1 MRAIILVGGFGT
13 RLRPLTNDKPKQML
27 TVGNKPMLENVIQ
40 ELSQHGI
47 TEVILSMGFKPDI
60 FIDKYPEEVCA
71 GLPLKYVVEPTPL
84 DTAGAIRFA
93 VAESG
98 IKDTFLVCNGDV
110 ITETDLSELIDFHN
124 AITAEATISLTPT
137 TNPSHYGIVPTD
149 KSGKVTGFIE
159 KPSGPDFET
168 NLINAGYYVMEPSVV
183 NRIANDRPV
192 SVETEIFP
200 NMVEDERL
208 FAVPSDRYW
217 IDAGTPET
225 FLKAN
230 LDLINGQRMKNIN
243 GVHPEASIS
252 PDAVIKSSIVG
263 RGVVIGDGAHIEN
276 SVLME
281 GVEVE
286 KNVMVEGSIV
296 GERAKVEENCQILE
310 LTIINHEEIVE
321 KGSQLRATIY
331 QNRMNK

>member
-110 ITETDLSELIDFHN
+110 ITETDLSELIDFHK

-137 TNPSHYGIVPTD
+137 TNPSQYGIVPTD

-252 PDAVIKSSIVG
+252 PDAVIKSSIIG
-263 RGVVIGDGAHIEN
+263 RGVVIGEGAHIEN

-321 KGSQLRATIY
+321 KGSQIRATIY

>member
-93 VAESG
+93 VAESD

-110 ITETDLSELIDFHN
+110 ITETDLSELIDFHK

-137 TNPSHYGIVPTD
+137 TNPSQYGIVPTD

-252 PDAVIKSSIVG
+252 PDAVIKSSIIG
-263 RGVVIGDGAHIEN
+263 RGVSIGDGAHIEN

>member
-110 ITETDLSELIDFHN
+110 ITETDLSELIDFHK

-137 TNPSHYGIVPTD
+137 TNPSQYGIVPTD

-263 RGVVIGDGAHIEN
+263 RGVVIGEGAHIEN

-286 KNVMVEGSIV
+286 KNVVVEGSIV

>member
-1 MRAIILVGGFGT
+1 VRAIILVGGFGT

-110 ITETDLSELIDFHN
+110 ITETDLSELIDFHK

-137 TNPSHYGIVPTD
+137 TNPSQYGIVPTD

-263 RGVVIGDGAHIEN
+263 RGVVIGEGAHIEN

-321 KGSQLRATIY
+321 KGSQLRANIY

>member
-60 FIDKYPEEVCA
+60 FIDKYPEELCA

-110 ITETDLSELIDFHN
+110 ITETDLSELIDFHK

-137 TNPSHYGIVPTD
+137 SNPSQYGIVPTD

-252 PDAVIKSSIVG
+252 PDAVIKSSIID
-263 RGVVIGDGAHIEN
+263 RGVVIDEGAHIEN

-321 KGSQLRATIY
+321 KGSQLRANIY

>member
-110 ITETDLSELIDFHN
+110 ITETDLSELIDFHK

-137 TNPSHYGIVPTD
+137 TNPSQYGIVPTD

-208 FAVPSDRYW
+208 FAVPSDRDW

-263 RGVVIGDGAHIEN
+263 RGVVIGEGAHIEN

-296 GERAKVEENCQILE
+296 GERVKVEENCQILE

-321 KGSQLRATIY
+321 KGSQLRANIY

>member
-110 ITETDLSELIDFHN
+110 ITETDLSELIDFHK

-137 TNPSHYGIVPTD
+137 TNPSQYGIVPTD

-263 RGVVIGDGAHIEN
+263 RGVVIGEGAHIEN

-321 KGSQLRATIY
+321 KGSQLRANIY

>member
-110 ITETDLSELIDFHN
+110 ITETDLSELIDFHK

-137 TNPSHYGIVPTD
+137 TNPSQYGIVPTD

-192 SVETEIFP
+192 SVETEVFP

-252 PDAVIKSSIVG
+252 PDAVIKSSIIG
-263 RGVVIGDGAHIEN
+263 RGVVIGEGAHIEN

>member
-1 MRAIILVGGFGT
+1 
-13 RLRPLTNDKPKQML
+13 
-27 TVGNKPMLENVIQ
+27 
-40 ELSQHGI
+40 
-47 TEVILSMGFKPDI
+47 
-60 FIDKYPEEVCA
+60 
-71 GLPLKYVVEPTPL
+71 
-84 DTAGAIRFA
+84 
-93 VAESG
+93 
-98 IKDTFLVCNGDV
+98 
-110 ITETDLSELIDFHN
+110 
-124 AITAEATISLTPT
+124 
-137 TNPSHYGIVPTD
+137 
-149 KSGKVTGFIE
+149 
-159 KPSGPDFET
+159 
-168 NLINAGYYVMEPSVV
+168 MEPSVV

-263 RGVVIGDGAHIEN
+263 RGVVIGEGAHIEN

-286 KNVMVEGSIV
+286 KNVMVAGSIV

-321 KGSQLRATIY
+321 KASQLRATIY
-331 QNRMNK
+331 QTRMKK

>member
-1 MRAIILVGGFGT
+1 VRAIILVGGFGT

-110 ITETDLSELIDFHN
+110 ITETDLSELIDFHK

-137 TNPSHYGIVPTD
+137 TNPSQYGIVPTD

-217 IDAGTPET
+217 IDAGTSET

-243 GVHPEASIS
+243 GVHSEASIS

-263 RGVVIGDGAHIEN
+263 RGVVIGEGAHIEN

>member
-110 ITETDLSELIDFHN
+110 ITETDLSELIDFHK

-137 TNPSHYGIVPTD
+137 TNPSQYGIVPTD

-252 PDAVIKSSIVG
+252 PDAVIKSSIID
-263 RGVVIGDGAHIEN
+263 RGVVIDEGAHIEN

>member
-110 ITETDLSELIDFHN
+110 ITETDLSELIDFHK

-137 TNPSHYGIVPTD
+137 SNPSQYGIVPTD

-263 RGVVIGDGAHIEN
+263 RGVVIGEGAHIEN

>member
-93 VAESG
+93 VAESD

-110 ITETDLSELIDFHN
+110 ITETDLSELIDFHS

-137 TNPSHYGIVPTD
+137 TNPSQYGIVPTD

-230 LDLINGQRMKNIN
+230 LDLINGQRMKNFN

-252 PDAVIKSSIVG
+252 PNAVIKSSIIG
-263 RGVVIGDGAHIEN
+263 RGVVIDKGAHIEN

-321 KGSQLRATIY
+321 KGSQLRANIY

>member
-110 ITETDLSELIDFHN
+110 ITETDLSELIDFHK

-137 TNPSHYGIVPTD
+137 SNPSQYGIVPTD

-252 PDAVIKSSIVG
+252 PDAVIKSSIIG
-263 RGVVIGDGAHIEN
+263 RGVVIGEGAHIEN

>member
-110 ITETDLSELIDFHN
+110 ITETDLSELIDFHK

-137 TNPSHYGIVPTD
+137 TNPSQYGIVPTD

-263 RGVVIGDGAHIEN
+263 RGVVIGEGAHIEN

-321 KGSQLRATIY
+321 KESQLRATIY

>member
-110 ITETDLSELIDFHN
+110 ITETDLSELIDFHK

-137 TNPSHYGIVPTD
+137 TNPSQYGIVPTD

-192 SVETEIFP
+192 SVETEVFP

-230 LDLINGQRMKNIN
+230 LDLINGQRMKNVN

-263 RGVVIGDGAHIEN
+263 RGVVIGEGAHIEN

>member
-60 FIDKYPEEVCA
+60 FIDKYPEEACA

-110 ITETDLSELIDFHN
+110 ITETDLSELIDFHK

-137 TNPSHYGIVPTD
+137 TNPSQYGIVPTD

-263 RGVVIGDGAHIEN
+263 RGVVIGEGAHIEN

-321 KGSQLRATIY
+321 KGSQLRTTIY

>member
-71 GLPLKYVVEPTPL
+71 GLPIKYVVEPTPL

-110 ITETDLSELIDFHN
+110 ITETDLSELIDFHK

-137 TNPSHYGIVPTD
+137 TNPSQYGIVPTD

-263 RGVVIGDGAHIEN
+263 RGVVIGEGAHIEN

-321 KGSQLRATIY
+321 KGSQIRATIY

>member
-93 VAESG
+93 VAESD

-110 ITETDLSELIDFHN
+110 ITETDLSELIDFHKT
-124 AITAEATISLTPT
+124 ITAEATISLTPT
-137 TNPSHYGIVPTD
+137 TNPSQYGIVPTD

-217 IDAGTPET
+217 IDAGIPET

-252 PDAVIKSSIVG
+252 PDAVIKSSIIG
-263 RGVVIGDGAHIEN
+263 RGVSIGDGAHIEN

>member
-110 ITETDLSELIDFHN
+110 ITETDLSELIDFHS

-137 TNPSHYGIVPTD
+137 TNPSQYGIVPTD

-263 RGVVIGDGAHIEN
+263 RGVVIGEGAHIEN